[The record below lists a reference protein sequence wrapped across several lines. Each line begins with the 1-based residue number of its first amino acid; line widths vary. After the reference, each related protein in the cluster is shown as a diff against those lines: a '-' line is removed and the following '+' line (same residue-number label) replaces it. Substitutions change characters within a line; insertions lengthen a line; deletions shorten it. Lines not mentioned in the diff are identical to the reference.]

1 MSVFWT
7 RGYRNDGGAI
17 QMGLV
22 VVRPGWVAFLP
33 LGVPMGPSE
42 QFALGAA
49 QARGQG
55 GAALRMDVPWQGRY
69 PIMAWYQHGGLDVL
83 DFEVR
88 RALEQRGAAMF
99 TNAEAGFVSRKHSTA
114 FVPFAPGIPMITLD
128 QAPPPALLAMW
139 RPGVLPLD
147 RKKLNATTAI
157 ICLVLV
163 LFGTGCEALIYGVEG
178 YWSVFPFLFWGFLVG
193 VALFAYWRRI
203 REHEED
209 LRRQGNVDAVGPYR

>member
-7 RGYRNDGGAI
+7 RGYRTEGSAV

-49 QARGQG
+49 RTRG
-55 GAALRMDVPWQGRY
+55 GAALSMMVPWQGRY
-69 PIMAWYQHGGLDVL
+69 PILAWYQHGGLDVL

-88 RALEQRGAAMF
+88 RALEQPGAAMF
-99 TNAEAGFVSRKHSTA
+99 TTAEAGFVSRKYSTA
-114 FVPFAPGIPMITLD
+114 FVPFSPNVPMITLD
-128 QAPPPALLAMW
+128 QPPPAGLVAMW
-139 RPGVLPLD
+139 RPGVMPLD
-147 RKKLNATTAI
+147 RKKLNTTVAVF
-157 ICLVLV
+157 CVVFVL
-163 LFGTGCEALIYGVEG
+163 LGTGCAGLIRSVEG
-178 YWSVFPFLFWGFLVG
+178 YWSVFPPLFWGFFVVFTLF
-193 VALFAYWRRI
+193 VARRRV

-209 LRRQGNVDAVGPYR
+209 LRRQGQANTGPTGAYR

>member
-1 MSVFWT
+1 MSIFWT
-7 RGYRNDGGAI
+7 RGYRNDGSAI

-49 QARGQG
+49 RTRG
-55 GAALRMDVPWQGRY
+55 GAVLRMDVPWQGRY
-69 PIMAWYQHGGLDVL
+69 PIMAWYQHGGVDVV

-88 RALEQRGAAMF
+88 RALEHPGAAMF
-99 TNAEAGFVSRKHSTA
+99 TTTEAGFVSRQYSTA
-114 FVPFAPGIPMITLD
+114 FVPFAPNVAMITLD
-128 QAPPPALLAMW
+128 QPPPPALVSMW

-147 RKKLNATTAI
+147 RKKLNTTVAI
-157 ICLVLV
+157 ICTVLVLV
-163 LFGTGCEALIYGVEG
+163 GAGCQGLIYSVEG
-178 YWSVFPFLFWGFLVG
+178 YWSVFPILFWGFLVA
-193 VALFAYWRRI
+193 VAVYAYFKRI

-209 LRRQGNVDAVGPYR
+209 LRRQGNVGPPGAYR

>member
-7 RGYRNDGGAI
+7 RGYRSEGSAL

-33 LGVPMGPSE
+33 LGLPLGTSE
-42 QFALGAA
+42 QVALGAA
-49 QARGQG
+49 RARSS
-55 GAALRMDVPWQGRY
+55 ATLRMDVAWQGRY
-69 PIMAWYQHGGLDVL
+69 PIWAWYQHGGLDVL

-99 TNAEAGFVSRKHSTA
+99 TNAEAGFVSRKLSTA

-128 QAPPPALLAMW
+128 QSPPPGLVAMW

-147 RKKLNATTAI
+147 RKTLNVTTTVI
-157 ICLVLV
+157 SLVCV
-163 LFGTGCEALIYGVEG
+163 LLGAGCEGFIYTIEG
-178 YWSVFPFLFWGFLVG
+178 YWSVFPFFFFGIFVV
-193 VALFAYWRRI
+193 VALWARRKRL
-203 REHEED
+203 REYEGD
-209 LRRQGNVDAVGPYR
+209 LRRQSGGEAVGPYR